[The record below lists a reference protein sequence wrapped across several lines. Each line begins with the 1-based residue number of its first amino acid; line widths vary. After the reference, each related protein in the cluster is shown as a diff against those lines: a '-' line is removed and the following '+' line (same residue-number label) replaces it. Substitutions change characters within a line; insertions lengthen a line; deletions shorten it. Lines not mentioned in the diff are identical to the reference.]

1 MEILKTDT
9 RSSKSGRK
17 RRLCLAGNHIYNG
30 NMRTSTRQDRRRG
43 HNQVMPL
50 NWIFTKKTA
59 GERTRD
65 PVTSEF
71 FSQKAIKNA
80 GEALI
85 REAVQNSLDARKDRK
100 NGKARIRIYV
110 SGAKGALS
118 PERHKHWFGSAWSHY
133 EAEKNGLRPNTIGK
147 DIPCRFLVFE
157 DFETKGLIGDRM
169 QYEVKPG
176 VKNSFFYFFRAE
188 GATEKDADRLGRWG
202 IGKQVFPR
210 SSKAQSLFGYTETD
224 EGAFLMGSCIL
235 KHHAVEGVTYRPD
248 GYLATKTSLPNGEN
262 LAMPTSD
269 TEELQRFRRDFS
281 IARLPGEHGLSVVVP
296 WLDEGEDGSS
306 VGFSSDAMCLSLIE
320 GYFAPILE
328 GRLEAEIE
336 EDSEVTRINAS
347 TFDETLSNLLQKTT
361 DERRIKEIKRAMS
374 HIKLAQAAKAR
385 DVITYTLKDPLD
397 FRAAWTP
404 EMLSEADALQM
415 RKQLED
421 GKILEINVKAPVRAK
436 KPKSDTLSEF
446 TCYIAK
452 QEGLNDKPCHIREDL
467 IISGVDCK
475 RVNGHACLIRI
486 PAGPLGN
493 LLGDSENPAHTEWD
507 KDSQNFQGKY
517 VLGNMTI
524 NFVSDFGVEI
534 VRRIQ
539 ANSKQLDRNLL
550 TQFFNDPGPERPE
563 PGVPVT
569 PPVAPRTPTP
579 PVPPPPLPPIPLPR
593 QKQVRIVETDGGFE
607 ILPNGLPL
615 PIGSTL
621 QIQLAYV
628 VGRGNPFR
636 KYDANDFDLSKLP
649 IMTELKGLSV
659 VEMEKNEALLTITDP
674 EFRFSASGFD
684 LNRDLIIDADVT
696 ALA

>member
-1 MEILKTDT
+1 
-9 RSSKSGRK
+9 
-17 RRLCLAGNHIYNG
+17 
-30 NMRTSTRQDRRRG
+30 
-43 HNQVMPL
+43 MPL

-59 GERTRD
+59 GEKTRD

-110 SGAKGALS
+110 SGSKGALN

-133 EAEKNGLRPNTIGK
+133 EAEKNGLRPNTIGR
-147 DIPCRFLVFE
+147 DMPCRFLVFE

-169 QYEVKPG
+169 QYEVNPG
-176 VKNSFFYFFRAE
+176 IKNSFFYFFRAE
-188 GATEKDADRLGRWG
+188 GATDKDADRLGRWG

-224 EGAFLMGSCIL
+224 EGSFLMGSCIL
-235 KHHAVEGVTYRPD
+235 KYHSVKGVTYRPD
-248 GYLATKTSLPNGEN
+248 GYLAIETTLPHGEC
-262 LAMPTSD
+262 LAMPTSE
-269 TEELQRFRRDFS
+269 TEVLRQFRKDFH
-281 IARLPGEHGLSVVVP
+281 IARLPGQHGLSVVVP
-296 WLDEGEDGSS
+296 WLDEGEEGS
-306 VGFSSDAMCLSLIE
+306 VGGFSSDAMCLSLIE

-336 EDSEVTRINAS
+336 EDNEVIKINAS
-347 TFDETLSNLLQKTT
+347 TFDENLDRLLQKTT

-374 HIKLAQAAKAR
+374 HIKLAQAAKTR
-385 DVITYTLKDPLD
+385 EVITYTLKDPLD
-397 FRAAWTP
+397 LRAAWTP
-404 EMLSEADALQM
+404 EMLSEANALEM

-421 GKILEINVKAPVRAK
+421 GKILEIHAKVPVRVK

-550 TQFFNDPGPERPE
+550 TQFFNDPGPEKPE
-563 PGVPVT
+563 PNIAKPIT
-569 PPVAPRTPTP
+569 PPKL
-579 PVPPPPLPPIPLPR
+579 PVPPIPPVVPPVVPPPIPPIPPPKP
-593 QKQVRIVETDGGFE
+593 KQIRIVETDGGFE
-607 ILPNGLPL
+607 ILPNGLSL

-621 QIQLAYV
+621 QIQLAYIV
-628 VGRGNPFR
+628 SRGNPFR

-649 IMTELKGLSV
+649 IMTELEGLSV
-659 VEMEKNEALLTITDP
+659 NEMGKNEAILTITNP
-674 EFRFSASGFD
+674 VFRFSASGFD
-684 LNRDLIIDADVT
+684 VNRDLIIDADAT
-696 ALA
+696 PFA

>member
-1 MEILKTDT
+1 
-9 RSSKSGRK
+9 
-17 RRLCLAGNHIYNG
+17 
-30 NMRTSTRQDRRRG
+30 
-43 HNQVMPL
+43 MPL

-59 GERTRD
+59 GEKTRD

-80 GEALI
+80 GEALM

-110 SGAKGALS
+110 SGAKGALNS
-118 PERHKHWFGSAWSHY
+118 ERHKHWFGSAWNHY
-133 EAEKNGLRPNTIGK
+133 EAEKNGLRPNTIGR
-147 DIPCRFLVFE
+147 DMPCRFLVFE

-176 VKNSFFYFFRAE
+176 IKNSFFYFFRAE
-188 GATEKDADRLGRWG
+188 GATEKDADLLGRWG

-210 SSKAQSLFGYTETD
+210 SSKAQTLFGYTETD

-235 KHHAVEGVTYRPD
+235 KYHAVDGVTYRPD
-248 GYLATKTSLPNGEN
+248 GYLAIETNLPNGES

-269 TEELQRFRRDFS
+269 KEVLSQFRRDFH

-296 WLDEGEDGSS
+296 WLDEGEEGSG

-336 EDSEVTRINAS
+336 EDNAVIKINES
-347 TFDETLSNLLQKTT
+347 TFDETLSRLLQKTT
-361 DERRIKEIKRAMS
+361 DERRIKEIKRVNS
-374 HIKLAQAAKAR
+374 HIKLAQAAKNR
-385 DVITYTLKDPLD
+385 ELVSYTLKDCVN
-397 FRAAWTP
+397 FRATWTAD
-404 EMLSEADALQM
+404 MLSEDDALAM
-415 RKQLED
+415 RKHLEE
-421 GKILEINVKAPVRAK
+421 GKILEIHAKAPVRIK
-436 KPKSDTLSEF
+436 KSQEDSLGEF

-452 QEGLNDKPCHIREDL
+452 QDGLNDKPCHIREDL

-550 TQFFNDPGPERPE
+550 TQFFNDPGPEKPE
-563 PGVPVT
+563 PIVVPPATPPKLPVPPT
-569 PPVAPRTPTP
+569 PPV
-579 PVPPPPLPPIPLPR
+579 VPPPPLPPIPPAKPR
-593 QKQVRIVETDGGFE
+593 QIRIVETDGGFE

-615 PIGSTL
+615 PIGSML

-628 VGRGNPFR
+628 VSRGNPFR

-649 IMTELKGLSV
+649 IMTELEGLSV
-659 VEMEKNEALLTITDP
+659 NEMGKNEALLTIANP
-674 EFRFSASGFD
+674 VFRFSASGFD
-684 LNRDLIIDADVT
+684 VNRDLIIDSDVT
-696 ALA
+696 PLA